1 MSLVPAPN
9 THIQAAV
16 FLKMRLSPQAN
27 RRSSFDIIISILL
40 LLGFIFTIHVNAE
53 GLLPNRQ
60 KHREHA
66 LIAARRH
73 YKRQFTNET
82 TTDSSF
88 ATDSSTSSTS
98 SADSTS
104 TPLQNF
110 INNLLSDTT
119 NATATGVLAPPV
131 FVSATSTD
139 PTGNNS
145 FHLTLTLFSIQYF
158 FDCHR
163 YHG

>member
-1 MSLVPAPN
+1 MY
-9 THIQAAV
+9 AAV
-16 FLKMRLSPQAN
+16 SLKMRLLPHAN

-40 LLGFIFTIHVNAE
+40 WLGFIFAIHVNAE

-88 ATDSSTSSTS
+88 TTDLVASSTS
-98 SADSTS
+98 SADSTD

-139 PTGNNS
+139 GSGNYS
-145 FHLTLTLFSIQYF
+145 FCLTLTLCSIQYLF
-158 FDCHR
+158 HCHR
-163 YHG
+163 YRRCYRSTNTD